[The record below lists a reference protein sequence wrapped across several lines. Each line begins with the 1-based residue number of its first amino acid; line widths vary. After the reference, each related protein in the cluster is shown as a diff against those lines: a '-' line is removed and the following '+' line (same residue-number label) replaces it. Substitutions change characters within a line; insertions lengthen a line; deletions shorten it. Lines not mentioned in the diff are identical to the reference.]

1 MAVDSG
7 AGQGGPRLA
16 EELGINHVSTV
27 VKLELNGTAVRVE
40 RDVEGDLEV
49 VETSLPVLIT
59 AQQGLNEP
67 RYPSLPGIMKAKK
80 KPLDRFSADDLGLS
94 VEDVKAKTEIVDQ
107 SLPPKKQAGR
117 ILSGELAAQA
127 SELVQ
132 LLRNEA
138 KVI

>member
-1 MAVDSG
+1 
-7 AGQGGPRLA
+7 
-16 EELGINHVSTV
+16 
-27 VKLELNGTAVRVE
+27 
-40 RDVEGDLEV
+40 
-49 VETSLPVLIT
+49 VLIT

-80 KPLDRFSADDLGLS
+80 KPLDRLSADDLGLS
-94 VEDVKAKTEIVDQ
+94 AQDVQAKTVIVDQ

-117 ILSGELAAQA
+117 ILSGDLAAQV

>member
-1 MAVDSG
+1 M
-7 AGQGGPRLA
+7 
-16 EELGINHVSTV
+16 
-27 VKLELNGTAVRVE
+27 
-40 RDVEGDLEV
+40 
-49 VETSLPVLIT
+49 LIT

-80 KPLDRFSADDLGLS
+80 KPLERLSADDLGLTA
-94 VEDVKAKTEIVDQ
+94 EAVKAKTEIVDQ
-107 SLPPKKQAGR
+107 TLPAEKQAGR
-117 ILSGELAAQA
+117 ILTGDLAAQT